1 MRDIAVVFLF
11 VFLIFITLRKP
22 YIGVSAWI
30 WIALAYPAGWAWGF
44 SSSLRINFTIAALTI
59 FAYLIYK
66 RKPEIKFDGSTVL
79 IIIFWILAL
88 VSSFLSE
95 SLLNDLA
102 WAKFSELSKIIVLY
116 FSAILILEKKI
127 HIDTVIW
134 SIVLSV
140 CSFAAMEAVKYLLSG
155 GGHDIAGFNGHVL
168 GDRNDLAVAINM
180 CIPLIIYLISET
192 KHKQLKLGLIA
203 LLILNIISVVGTSS
217 RGGFVG
223 LMVIALYFFIKS
235 KRKLLLSTLIVMSLP
250 VFIASVPSEWSERM
264 ETVSEAQSDNSFIGR
279 LWAWKV
285 SVRIA
290 NDNVF
295 GNGFYGTQDPLAW
308 SLYIDTID
316 NFGFV
321 DTPAAPKGQLPKAAH
336 SIYFQVLA
344 DIGYIGLSIYVLL
357 LVSLYLR
364 LQRLRKLAKEQS
376 LDWCYSLSSMLS
388 VSVIG
393 YMITGAN
400 VSLAYFDLFF
410 VLIALS
416 LVIEKRILSTT
427 VPVTIKERKN
437 AYLTG

>member
-1 MRDIAVVFLF
+1 MRDIAVVLLF
-11 VFLIFITLRKP
+11 IFLIFVTLRKP
-22 YIGVSAWI
+22 YIGVSAWV
-30 WIALAYPAGWAWGF
+30 WIALAYPAGWAWGV
-44 SSSLRINFTIAALTI
+44 SSSLRINFTIAVLTI
-59 FAYLIYK
+59 FSYLIYK
-66 RKPEIKFDGSTVL
+66 KKPKVQFDGSTTL
-79 IIIFWILAL
+79 IIIFWVLAL
-88 VSSFLSE
+88 VSSLLSE
-95 SLLNDLA
+95 SLLNDMA
-102 WAKFSELSKIIVLY
+102 WYKFTELSKIIVLY
-116 FSAILILEKKI
+116 FAAILILEKKL
-127 HIDTVIW
+127 HIDTLIW

-192 KHKQLKLGLIA
+192 KHKYLKLGLIV

-223 LMVIALYFFIKS
+223 LLVIAFYFFIKS
-235 KRKLLLSTLIVMSLP
+235 KKKLLLSALFVISLP
-250 VFIASVPSEWSERM
+250 VFIVSVPSEWSARM
-264 ETVSEAQSDNSFIGR
+264 ETVSEAKSDNSFIGR

-285 SVRIA
+285 SVKIA

-295 GNGFYGTQDPLAW
+295 GNGFYSTQDPLAW

-316 NFGFV
+316 NFGFI

-336 SIYFQVLA
+336 SIYFQVLG
-344 DIGYIGLSIYVLL
+344 DTGYMGLLVYVLL
-357 LVSLYLR
+357 LMSLYLR

-376 LDWCYSLSSMLS
+376 LDWCYNLCSMLS

-393 YMITGAN
+393 YGITGAN

-410 VLIALS
+410 VLLACT
-416 LVIEKRILSTT
+416 LVIEKRICASTAPFTLKEKEVYTLS
-427 VPVTIKERKN
+427 
-437 AYLTG
+437 